1 MINIVIDEHKIN
13 TMSRYDLQKA
23 SDELYKIDCMTDRQ
37 LYLYELIEKRIAKID
52 KGDKNG
58 GK

>member
-23 SDELYKIDCMTDRQ
+23 LDELYAIDCMTDRQ
-37 LYLYELIEKRIAKID
+37 LYLYELIEKRIANID